1 MFLDMG
7 NYIDDD
13 PLKHDEIDVYV
24 EEFEEYAA
32 TDTKNFY
39 HKLSEL
45 WLSEC
50 SFTEYMVKAETKI
63 KEESQRLAN
72 IFISSSQQKLTK
84 IIDDQLLAKNQR
96 RLLDMSGSG
105 VDVLI
110 RDEKL
115 EDLSRLFRLMSRI
128 NQGLDPIAQMFQE
141 YISRVGRDIFKKH
154 ADEAAQKKDYTSF
167 LHFLLESYVVELI
180 HFHNKMDTLVT
191 GPFQNDA
198 TFHKALSNG
207 FKSFVNLGFRKPKK
221 GSEEK
226 GPEVK
231 TSQLFAYYCDEI
243 LRKRKVES
251 LDDALE
257 KVVSFVQFFSD
268 KDIFIEEYRKQ
279 LAKRLLVSG
288 YQDSEERTMI
298 GKLKWFY
305 RGVGDLYKLEKML
318 TDKSVAVDMKQEFN
332 QFLEKREPNQPTV
345 HFDLMVTVL
354 TMGTW
359 PINLKDTLKVLPVF
373 SNAQQVFK
381 EFYDTKHNRRIL
393 HWAYGRSTVQLEAN
407 FAKKKV
413 LETSTYQACILLLFN
428 DVPELSVKQIM
439 NETGLDLEVVKRTL
453 VSVSTK
459 KFNILQ
465 IKQNSDGDVM
475 SEDTAMRD
483 QAPKVD
489 KILVANAEAINE
501 STLLEINQ
509 DFHHKQTKIKLP
521 VPRVTEE
528 EVKKTIV
535 NVSNDRVWTLEATIV
550 RVMKTRKTMK
560 LQQLIQEVITQ
571 IKDRFQ
577 PDLRN
582 IKTRVESLI
591 ERDYIKRAESDPATL
606 EYVA

>member
-1 MFLDMG
+1 MG

-154 ADEAAQKKDYTSF
+154 ADEAAQKRDYTSF

-180 HFHNKMDTLVT
+180 QFHNKMDTLVT

-243 LRKRKVES
+243 LRKRKVKS

-332 QFLEKREPNQPTV
+332 QFLEKREPNQPTI

-407 FAKKKV
+407 FSKKKV

-465 IKQNSDGDVM
+465 IKQTSDGDVM
-475 SEDTAMRD
+475 SEDTTMGD
-483 QAPKVD
+483 QASKVE

>member
-1 MFLDMG
+1 MG

>member
-1 MFLDMG
+1 MG
-7 NYIDDD
+7 DFSEEDSFRNS
-13 PLKHDEIDVYV
+13 EVDVYA

-32 TDTKNFY
+32 ADTKNFY

-45 WLSEC
+45 WLSES
-50 SFTEYMVKAETKI
+50 SFTEYMVKAEIKI
-63 KEESQRLAN
+63 KEENQRLSA
-72 IFISSSQQKLTK
+72 IFISASLQKLMR
-84 IIDDQLLAKNQR
+84 IIDDQLLAKNQK
-96 RLLDMSGSG
+96 RLLEMSGSG

-110 RDEKL
+110 HDEKL

-128 NQGLDPIAQMFQE
+128 SQGLDPIAQMFQD
-141 YISRVGRDIFKKH
+141 YISRVGRDIFKRH
-154 ADEAAQKKDYTSF
+154 VDEAAQKKDYTMF

-180 HFHNKMDTLVT
+180 QFHNKMDTLVT
-191 GPFQNDA
+191 GPFQNNA

-221 GSEEK
+221 RDDK

-231 TSQLFAYYCDEI
+231 TAQLFAYYCDEI
-243 LRKRKVES
+243 LRKRKAES

-257 KVVSFVQFFSD
+257 KVVNFVQFFSD

-288 YQDSEERTMI
+288 YQDSEERSMI

-332 QFLEKREPNQPTV
+332 VFLEKREPNEPTV
-345 HFDLMVTVL
+345 NFDLMVTVL
-354 TMGTW
+354 TTGTW

-373 SNAQQVFK
+373 INAQQVFK
-381 EFYDTKHNRRIL
+381 EFYDTKHNRRVL
-393 HWAYGRSTVQLEAN
+393 HWAYGRSTVQLEAH
-407 FAKKKV
+407 FSKKKV
-413 LETSTYQACILLLFN
+413 LETSTYQACVLLLFN
-428 DVPELSVKQIM
+428 DAPELSVKQIM
-439 NETGLDLEVVKRTL
+439 AETGLDLEVVKRTL
-453 VSVSTK
+453 VSMSTK
-459 KFNILQ
+459 KFHLVR
-465 IKQNSDGDVM
+465 IKKTSD
-475 SEDTAMRD
+475 EDTVMIEGD
-483 QAPKVD
+483 STTQD
-489 KILVANAEAINE
+489 KLLVANAEVVDE
-501 STLLEINQ
+501 STLLEVNQ
-509 DFHHKQTKIKLP
+509 DFQHKQTKIKLP

-528 EVKKTIV
+528 ESKKTIV
-535 NVSNDRVWTLEATIV
+535 NVNNDRVWTLEATIV

-591 ERDYIKRAESDPATL
+591 DRDYIKRVEGDPSTL

>member
-154 ADEAAQKKDYTSF
+154 ADEAAQKRDYTSF

-180 HFHNKMDTLVT
+180 QFHNKMDTLVT

-243 LRKRKVES
+243 LRKRKVKS

-332 QFLEKREPNQPTV
+332 QFLEKREPNQPTI

-407 FAKKKV
+407 FSKKKV

-465 IKQNSDGDVM
+465 IKQTSDGDVM
-475 SEDTAMRD
+475 SEDTTMGD
-483 QAPKVD
+483 QASKVE